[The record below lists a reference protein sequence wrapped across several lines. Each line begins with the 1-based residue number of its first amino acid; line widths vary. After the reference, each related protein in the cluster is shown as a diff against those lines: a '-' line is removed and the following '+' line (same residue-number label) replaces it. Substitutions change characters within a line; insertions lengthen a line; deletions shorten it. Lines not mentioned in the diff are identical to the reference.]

1 MRQKIFAL
9 GYHMIGENE
18 EAFRFALKA
27 GGLAQAARVFRR
39 YPPHYDGEA
48 RLWLLLTEAE
58 GWTEREAAE
67 VLGRPPELPEGCA
80 HEHSDPDGCLSCY
93 RKTAPE
99 RKAPEAPPEEPD
111 QNPFTLPRR
120 LVGTVL
126 LVASLAFGGWFAI
139 RASLAALAPVPRLV
153 TNEWKVFHYI
163 PESQP

>member
-9 GYHMIGENE
+9 GYHMIGENDA
-18 EAFRFALKA
+18 AFRLAQKA
-27 GGLAQAARVFRR
+27 GGLLEAAQVYRR

-48 RLWLLLTEAE
+48 RLWLLLTVAE

-80 HEHSDPDGCLSCY
+80 HEQPDPDGCLSCY

-99 RKAPEAPPEEPD
+99 QKAPEAPPEEPD

-139 RASLAALAPVPRLV
+139 RASRAALEPVPKLIIY
-153 TNEWKVFHYI
+153 EYQDFQYI
-163 PESQP
+163 PESHP